1 MACIFCLNETKDY
14 VSFHGTSELAKHARN
29 VVTKHFWFDVSIFVL
44 NHLFFLVYSNSKIKS
59 YLHLPQANE
68 INSAEKYACSY
79 CWAEVESFYNFY
91 GMVESNYPN
100 ILNIIEATNDVGNPS
115 SSLAHETV
123 VVKVENGSDDFST
136 DYENKQVSASSNFI
150 QSEVKISKTDTLAV
164 ESSEKLNPNTQ
175 SAQSTLQVQKKSV
188 TFSYVQTNFLLKKK
202 PNL

>member
-1 MACIFCLNETKDY
+1 
-14 VSFHGTSELAKHARN
+14 
-29 VVTKHFWFDVSIFVL
+29 
-44 NHLFFLVYSNSKIKS
+44 
-59 YLHLPQANE
+59 
-68 INSAEKYACSY
+68 
-79 CWAEVESFYNFY
+79 
-91 GMVESNYPN
+91 MVESNYPN